1 MFSLEAMEKQLESN
15 IITGLDVGW
24 PVWEVKELPLDE
36 VLEPFLKPAL
46 KVFFGKFVPTRK

>member
-24 PVWEVKELPLDE
+24 PVWEVKELPFDE
-36 VLEPFLKPAL
+36 VLELFLKPAL
-46 KVFFGKFVPTRK
+46 KVFFGKLVPTRK